1 MAASGWRTG
10 PERVISLGMLN
21 LLLWSVVASAA
32 PCEAVGVGDLLAVRG
47 PAVVVLGERRGSQ
60 PDLARA
66 ARLVRRLADRG
77 PVTLALD
84 AVPASGQRALDALAD
99 GELDANSLRDAL
111 AWDVATRPFEPYQ
124 PLLGASR
131 WGVDVL
137 AAGFEGAAAPTGR
150 RFPIPE
156 GYAAALHDAMG
167 EHPVSPELQDRFER
181 GLAWQDNR
189 TAQLAQQGWQR
200 EGVLVVIADRARVE
214 GGLGVSWQLE
224 ALLPGVPVQRVLL
237 DDGGDPVCAVGDQVW
252 MTPGESLVKRVHT
265 ALHASR

>member
-1 MAASGWRTG
+1 
-10 PERVISLGMLN
+10 MLN
-21 LLLWSVVASAA
+21 LLMWSVVASAA
-32 PCEAVGVGDLLAVRG
+32 PCEAVAVGDLLAVHG
-47 PAVVVLGERRGSQ
+47 PAVLVLGERRGSQ

-66 ARLVRRLADRG
+66 GRLVRRLAELG

-84 AVPASGQRALDALAD
+84 AVPASGQRSLDALAD
-99 GELDANSLRDAL
+99 GELDAEALRDAL
-111 AWDVATRPFEPYQ
+111 AWDAAERPFEPYQ
-124 PLLGASR
+124 PLLSASR

-150 RFPIPE
+150 RFPIPA

-167 EHPVSPELQDRFER
+167 EHPVSPELEDRFER

-200 EGVLVVIADRARVE
+200 EGVLVVLADRARVE

-237 DDGGDPVCAVGDQVW
+237 ADGVDPVCVAGDQVW
-252 MTPGESLVKRVHT
+252 TTAWESLVKRVDASLHPART
-265 ALHASR
+265 ASE